1 MPRISGVNIPDHK
14 NIKTSL
20 TYIYG
25 IGFTLSEEILV
36 KAKIKPDV
44 IANKLKADELNK
56 LKKIIES
63 DYKIEGELRQKT
75 RLDIKRLE
83 RINCWRGLRHKK
95 RLPVRGQRTKS
106 NSRTVRSNVRRA
118 VGSGSRKAIASK

>member
-1 MPRISGVNIPDHK
+1 MPRISGINIPDHK
-14 NIKTSL
+14 KIKVSL

-25 IGFTLSEEILV
+25 IGPTSSEKILA

-44 IANKLKADELNK
+44 LANKLKPGELNK

-63 DYKIEGELRQKT
+63 DYKIEGELRQKV
-75 RLDIKRLE
+75 RLDVKRLE

-95 RLPVRGQRTKS
+95 KLPVRGQRTRS
-106 NSRTVRSNVRRA
+106 NSRTIRGYARRTA
-118 VGSGSRKAIASK
+118 GSGHRKAPTPK

>member
-1 MPRISGVNIPDHK
+1 MPRISGVNIPDRK
-14 NIKTSL
+14 RIRTSL

-25 IGFTLSEEILV
+25 IGLTLSEEILA
-36 KAKIKPDV
+36 KAKIKPDI
-44 IANKLKADELNK
+44 IANKLTADELNK

-63 DYKIEGELRQKT
+63 DYKIEGELRQKV
-75 RLDIKRLE
+75 RLSIKRLE

-118 VGSGSRKAIASK
+118 VGSGRPKANAPK

>member
-14 NIKTSL
+14 RIKTSL

-25 IGFTLSEEILV
+25 IGLTLSEKILAE
-36 KAKIKPDV
+36 AKIKPDI

-83 RINCWRGLRHKK
+83 RINCWKGLRHKK
-95 RLPVRGQRTKS
+95 KLPVRGQRTRS
-106 NSRTVRSNVRRA
+106 NSRTVRSNVRRTA
-118 VGSGSRKAIASK
+118 GSGHRKAIAPK

>member
-14 NIKTSL
+14 RIKTSL

-25 IGFTLSEEILV
+25 IGLTLSGKILA
-36 KAKIKPDV
+36 KAKIKPDI
-44 IANKLKADELNK
+44 IANKLKADELNE

-95 RLPVRGQRTKS
+95 KLPARGQRTRS
-106 NSRTVRSNVRRA
+106 NSRTVRSNVRRTA
-118 VGSGSRKAIASK
+118 GSGHSKAIAPK